1 MTLQA
6 LLERVEAASGPVE
19 EIDNLIWWHFFCP
32 ERGKDDAMRVGPMD
46 NVAKRAAWARCFYGK
61 ERSTKFTA
69 SLDAAV
75 GLVEKMLPGQACA
88 LGTMAFR
95 NETRKPW
102 ATIWTTSGSPLFNA
116 DAATPALALIAA
128 LLKALIS
135 QSNPERPGVE

>member
-1 MTLQA
+1 MSNLQA

-46 NVAKRAAWARCFYGK
+46 NVAKRAAWARCFYGT

-75 GLVEKMLPGQACA
+75 GLVEKMLPGFDVCLARVSGEWSADIGPPDSFQAA
-88 LGTMAFR
+88 SAKSR
-95 NETRKPW
+95 P
-102 ATIWTTSGSPLFNA
+102 
-116 DAATPALALIAA
+116 TPALALIAA